1 MIFMNFDKKFKIFLE
16 VAEVLNKH
24 GIIPTLYGSLG
35 LYRLV
40 GQLDEIDDIDIV
52 IPEIYAKEKLNE
64 LINIMEDIGYKQ
76 DKTFPHE
83 FFKDKEQI
91 GFELEEE
98 LKEFAGVDLD
108 NYKITKVNNAEFR
121 ELSLSDYLK
130 FYSKA
135 LKEREN
141 KIRKTKTKIEVLE
154 KLLKHKKENNFA
166 FIDSQNAH
174 KGTKKD
180 LGWGIDWTRFRV
192 YLKHKYSVTNAYL
205 FIGFIPEHNDIYDEL
220 QKAGFVL
227 KFKPV
232 LPNEDKGVKG
242 NVDADLVL
250 QAMIDY
256 KDYDKAV
263 LVSSDG
269 DFYSLARY
277 LYDNKKLAAVL
288 SPCRRKCSSLLRKSA
303 KDMMVYMDKLEGK
316 LAKRKG
322 TA

>member
-1 MIFMNFDKKFKIFLE
+1 MNFDRKFKTFLE
-16 VAEVLNKH
+16 IVEVLNKH

-35 LYRLV
+35 LYRLI

-52 IPEIYAKEKLNE
+52 ISEIYAKGKLNE
-64 LINIMEDIGYKQ
+64 LINIMEGIGYKQ

-98 LKEFAGVDLD
+98 LKKFAGVDLS
-108 NYKITKVNNAEFR
+108 NYKATKVNNAEFR
-121 ELSLSDYLK
+121 ELSLDDYLK

-135 LKEREN
+135 LKERES
-141 KIRKTKTKIEVLE
+141 KIRKTKIKVGVLE
-154 KLLKHKKENNFA
+154 KLLKNKRENNFA
-166 FIDSQNAH
+166 FIDSQNVY
-174 KGTKKD
+174 KGIKRD
-180 LGWGIDWTRFRV
+180 LGWKIDWTRFRI
-192 YLKHKYSVTNAYL
+192 YLKHKYDITNAYL

-220 QKAGFVL
+220 QKAGFIL

-232 LPNEDKGVKG
+232 LPNGDNGVKG

-256 KDYDKAV
+256 NNYDGAV
-263 LVSSDG
+263 LISSDG
-269 DFYSLARY
+269 DFYSLVRY
-277 LYDNKKLAAVL
+277 LYDNKKLVVVL
-288 SPCRRKCSSLLRKSA
+288 SPHRQKCSTLLRKSA
-303 KDMMVYMDKLEGK
+303 KDKMAYMDKLKEK
-316 LAKRKG
+316 LSKRKG